1 MKDQINSLKKMG
13 QEFTHFRKESK
24 KQNKLTK
31 SLQVRSKLHLVDRK
45 SKLDKYKNIENSK
58 RSFQRSSRNDAN
70 SKS

>member
-58 RSFQRSSRNDAN
+58 RSF
-70 SKS
+70 